1 MSTIVNTLFTTETAS
16 AEILAAA
23 TIDGE
28 RIKICSLIIS
38 ASAASSIKFK
48 TVDGSGDDI
57 SQVFYMAANSTVII
71 PFDYN
76 GWFETGAN
84 EALYATI
91 TGTVNMSITIKYR
104 TGV

>member
-1 MSTIVNTLFTTETAS
+1 MFTTETAS

-23 TIDGE
+23 TDE

-48 TVDGSGDDI
+48 TGNGAGDDI
-57 SQVFYMAANSTVII
+57 SQVFYLAANSSVVI
-71 PFDYN
+71 PFDYS
-76 GWFETGAN
+76 GWCETGIG
-84 EALYATI
+84 EALYAVI
-91 TGTVNMSITIKYR
+91 TGTVNISLTIKYR